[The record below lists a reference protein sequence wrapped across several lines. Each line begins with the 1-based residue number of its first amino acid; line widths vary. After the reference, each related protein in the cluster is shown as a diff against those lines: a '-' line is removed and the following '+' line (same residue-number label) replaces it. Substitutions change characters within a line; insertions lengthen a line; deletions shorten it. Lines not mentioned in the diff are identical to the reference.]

1 MEHENHMFRFRL
13 NDFTEDLSYCFASAF
28 LSLAVN
34 RSSTG
39 GDYDLHCHGLGSDS
53 VRSFC
58 KS

>member
-39 GDYDLHCHGLGSDS
+39 GDYDLVETLKKYFDLIYI
-53 VRSFC
+53 
-58 KS
+58 KT